1 MILFK
6 GVRIMETQT
15 IITVLLALVSC
26 YRLVELL
33 IKIIIGF
40 VVMLALFVIV
50 WGVCESRR
58 KKE

>member
-1 MILFK
+1 
-6 GVRIMETQT
+6 METQT

-33 IKIIIGF
+33 VEIIIGF
-40 VVMLALFVIV
+40 LVLIALFVIV

>member
-1 MILFK
+1 
-6 GVRIMETQT
+6 METQT

-33 IKIIIGF
+33 VDVIIGF
-40 VVMLALFVIV
+40 VVIIALFVIG

-58 KKE
+58 KK

>member
-1 MILFK
+1 MDAF
-6 GVRIMETQT
+6 T
-15 IITVLLALVSC
+15 IGTVYLALAILL
-26 YRLVELL
+26 RLVELL